1 MRSINFKSAL
11 ISFLFA
17 FSIAFFTT
25 TFSSCKKANDTIGII
40 IVKDSNGNTVSGA
53 TVILHQDGL
62 ISPQGNS
69 TNSELRKTSFTDS
82 NGRAEFT
89 YQLEAIFQVNVEKV
103 DGNNTYSGSNII
115 RLLKEKTV
123 TQIVE
128 IN

>member
-11 ISFLFA
+11 ISFLIA
-17 FSIAFFTT
+17 FSIAFFIT

-53 TVILHQDGL
+53 TVVLHQDGL

-69 TNSELRKTSFTDS
+69 TNSELRKTSLTDS

-89 YQLEAIFQVNVEKV
+89 YQLEVWNTVLMNWNLVN
-103 DGNNTYSGSNII
+103 T
-115 RLLKEKTV
+115 
-123 TQIVE
+123 IVVADTFYTFT
-128 IN
+128 NLFDWK

>member
-11 ISFLFA
+11 ISFLIA
-17 FSIAFFTT
+17 FSIT
-25 TFSSCKKANDTIGII
+25 TFSSCKKVNDTIGII
-40 IVKDSNGNTVSGA
+40 IVKDSSGNTISGA
-53 TVILHQDGL
+53 TVVLHQDGL

-69 TNSELRKTSFTDS
+69 TNSELRKTSLTDS

-89 YQLEAIFQVNVEKV
+89 YQLEAIFQVDVVKV
-103 DGNNTYSGSNII
+103 DGNITYSGSNII